1 MEAVW
6 YKSYPAQAA
15 KEIDP
20 DKYMSINEVI
30 EESCQKFA
38 GQVAYINMGVS
49 MTYSEVKEKS
59 DAFAHYLID
68 ELDLKKGDV
77 IAIQMPNL
85 LQYPVVLYG
94 AFKAGLIVVNTNPL
108 YTEREVKKVMQDSG
122 AKAIVICE
130 NFLSKLENI
139 LPETKIEHI
148 ITTQIGDFFPL
159 VKRTLTN
166 FVVKKVKKMVPAFK
180 GDYIGLNKAI
190 SIGSNSYREFPEV
203 HRDDI
208 ALFQYTGGTTGKTK
222 AAMLTHRNLIANM
235 EQMAEWIVAGLG
247 DSRPMSLAPLPI
259 YHVFTLSVNIMGFF
273 KMGMPN
279 LLITNP
285 RDLTSLIADIKTYKP
300 ELAIVVNTLLQALL
314 NNEEFQKLDLSY
326 MKFSVAG
333 GMALKKSVKEQWEKM
348 TKSRVIEGYGLTEAS
363 PVVSCNPTIGED
375 VAGSIGIPIPSTEVK
390 ITNLDGEEVGFGE
403 EGELCVRGPQVMQG
417 YWNQPEETA
426 QVLSEDGW
434 LRTGD
439 YASIDERGFIR
450 ILDRKKDMILVSGF
464 NVYPNEVEDVLLEI
478 DDVAD
483 VAAIGQDNERSGQ
496 VVKVFIVKK
505 SERLTKEK
513 VIAYAKENLAGYK
526 VPKIVEFIDELPK
539 NNVGKVLRREL
550 R

>member
-285 RDLTSLIADIKTYKP
+285 RDLSSLIADIKTYKP

>member
-180 GDYIGLNKAI
+180 GAYIGLNKAI

-285 RDLTSLIADIKTYKP
+285 RDLSSLIADIKTYKP